1 MIAKHIRNAIAA
13 LLTTDKEASDE
24 ERTAVMAAAS
34 GQWRALTIVE
44 VARRL
49 GCERPKVYKLIRS
62 GILPTTADGKVT
74 ELTLSKYMTVVEAEK
89 KRVQAQCEG
98 VAHGEG

>member
-1 MIAKHIRNAIAA
+1 MIAEHIRNAIAA
-13 LLTTDKEASDE
+13 LLTTDQGASDE

-49 GCERPKVYKLIRS
+49 GCERPKVYKLIHD
-62 GILPTTADGKVT
+62 GWLPTTADGKVT
-74 ELTLSKYMTVVEAEK
+74 ELTLSRYLTVMAAEQ
-89 KRVQAQCEG
+89 KRVQAQGEG

>member
-1 MIAKHIRNAIAA
+1 MIAKHIQEAIAA
-13 LLTTDKEASDE
+13 LLSTDKGPTDE

-49 GCERPKVYKLIRS
+49 GCERPKVYKLIRD
-62 GILPTTADGKVT
+62 GWLPTTPDGKVT
-74 ELTLSKYMTVVEAEK
+74 ELTLSRYLTVMAADAK
-89 KRVQAQCEG
+89 AKGA
-98 VAHGEG
+98 A

>member
-1 MIAKHIRNAIAA
+1 MIGNHTKAAIAA
-13 LLTTDKEASDE
+13 LLAVDESATDE

-49 GCERPKVYKLIRS
+49 GCERPKVYKLIRE
-62 GILPTTADGKVT
+62 GWLPTTPDGKVT
-74 ELTLSKYMTVVEAEK
+74 ELTLSRYLTVTAADAK
-89 KRVQAQCEG
+89 ARGA
-98 VAHGEG
+98 A

>member
-1 MIAKHIRNAIAA
+1 MIAEHIRNAIAA
-13 LLTTDKEASDE
+13 LLTTDKEASDA

-62 GILPTTADGKVT
+62 GILPTTPDGKVT
-74 ELTLSKYMTVVEAEK
+74 ELELSKYLNAK
-89 KRVQAQCEG
+89 GA
-98 VAHGEG
+98 A

>member
-1 MIAKHIRNAIAA
+1 MIAKHIQEAIAA
-13 LLTTDKEASDE
+13 LLSTDKGATDE

-49 GCERPKVYKLIRS
+49 GCERPKVYKLIRD
-62 GILPTTADGKVT
+62 GWLPTTPDGKVT
-74 ELTLSKYMTVVEAEK
+74 ELTLSRYLTVMAADAK
-89 KRVQAQCEG
+89 AKGA
-98 VAHGEG
+98 A

>member
-1 MIAKHIRNAIAA
+1 MIARHIQEAIAA
-13 LLTTDKEASDE
+13 LLSTDKGATDE

-49 GCERPKVYKLIRS
+49 GCERPKVYKLIRD
-62 GILPTTADGKVT
+62 GWLPTTPDGKVT
-74 ELTLSKYMTVVEAEK
+74 ELTLSRYLTVVAADAK
-89 KRVQAQCEG
+89 AKGA
-98 VAHGEG
+98 A

>member
-1 MIAKHIRNAIAA
+1 MIARHIQEAIAA
-13 LLTTDKEASDE
+13 LLSTDKGATDE

-49 GCERPKVYKLIRS
+49 GCERPKVYKLIRD
-62 GILPTTADGKVT
+62 GWLPTTPDGKVT
-74 ELTLSKYMTVVEAEK
+74 ELTLSRYLTVMAADAK
-89 KRVQAQCEG
+89 AKGA
-98 VAHGEG
+98 A

>member
-1 MIAKHIRNAIAA
+1 MIAEHIQQAIAA
-13 LLTTDKEASDE
+13 LLSTDKGATDE

-49 GCERPKVYKLIRS
+49 GCERPKVYKLIRD
-62 GILPTTADGKVT
+62 GWLPTTPDGKVT
-74 ELTLSKYMTVVEAEK
+74 ELTLSRYLTVMAADAK
-89 KRVQAQCEG
+89 AMG
-98 VAHGEG
+98 AA

>member
-1 MIAKHIRNAIAA
+1 MIARHIQEAIAA
-13 LLTTDKEASDE
+13 LLFTDKGATDE

-49 GCERPKVYKLIRS
+49 GCERPKVYKLIRD
-62 GILPTTADGKVT
+62 GWLPTTPDGKVT
-74 ELTLSKYMTVVEAEK
+74 ELTLSRYLTVMAADAK
-89 KRVQAQCEG
+89 AKGA
-98 VAHGEG
+98 A